1 MRKRLAS
8 FFYKEISGLHEAAY
22 LLGAFAILSQLL
34 ALVRDRLFAHIF
46 GAGAALDVYYAA
58 FRLPDVLY
66 AAVASL
72 VSVYVLIP
80 FLEEKMHQSP
90 ERARTFLSNVFSFFI
105 ITITACSA
113 LLFVLAP
120 YILPKFFSGFGPA
133 ELQTLVHL
141 TRIMLLQ
148 PILLGVSNF
157 FGSVAQ
163 VRQRFLLYAATPIVY
178 NVGIIIGL
186 LVLFPLCGP
195 SGLAWGVVLGALLHL
210 SVQVPYIRVSG
221 MMPRFRFA
229 IDLAMVKKVVAISL
243 PRTLTL
249 SAQQLSMLF
258 LQALASLFATG
269 SISVFTFAYNLQSVP
284 LTIIG
289 VSYSVAA
296 FPTLA
301 KYFSSG
307 DRELFLKH
315 ITTTAR
321 HILFWS
327 LPAMALCI
335 VLRAHIVR
343 VILGSGAFDWS
354 ATRLTA
360 AGFALFV
367 ISLAAQSL
375 ILLLVRGYYAA
386 GNTWKPLIVNVASM
400 LVAVMSAYLFTMLF
414 VNVSAWREF
423 WDTLLRLDDLS
434 GTVIIM
440 LPLGYTCATLFNALL
455 LFLLF
460 ERDFAR
466 VAGSLWSVV
475 WKSGIASLAAGTAAY
490 ATLHFVDPLFPLT
503 TSASV
508 FIQGIAAGLIG
519 IAMLVG
525 TLTLFKSEELQV
537 VFTSFKSRFWKK
549 KKIIVPE

>member
-1 MRKRLAS
+1 MVRRRLAS
-8 FFYKEISGLHEAAY
+8 FFYKEIGGLHEAAY

-34 ALVRDRLFAHIF
+34 ALIRDRLFAHMF
-46 GAGAALDVYYAA
+46 GAGMTLDVYYAA
-58 FRLPDVLY
+58 FRLPDLLY

-80 FLEEKMHQSP
+80 LLEEKIHQSP
-90 ERARTFLSNVFSFFI
+90 EKARVFLSNVFSFFVLT
-105 ITITACSA
+105 ITICSA
-113 LLFVLAP
+113 LLFVFAP
-120 YILPKFFSGFGPA
+120 HILPKFFSGFGPI
-133 ELQTLVHL
+133 ELEKLIYL
-141 TRIMLLQ
+141 SRIMLIQ

-157 FGSVAQ
+157 FGGIAQ
-163 VRQRFLLYAATPIVY
+163 VRQRFLLYATTPIVY
-178 NVGIIIGL
+178 NVGIIVGL
-186 LVLFPLCGP
+186 LVLYPLIGP
-195 SGLAWGVVLGALLHL
+195 SGLAWGVVLGAALHL
-210 SVQVPYIRVSG
+210 LVQVPYIRVSG
-221 MMPRFRFA
+221 MMPRFQTS
-229 IDLAMVKKVVAISL
+229 IDMTTVKRVVMVSL

-258 LQALASLFATG
+258 LQALASLFAAG

-284 LTIIG
+284 LSIIG

-301 KYFSSG
+301 KYFSNG

-327 LPAMALCI
+327 LPAIALCI

-367 ISLAAQSL
+367 ISLAAQAL
-375 ILLLVRGYYAA
+375 TLLLVRGYYAA
-386 GNTWKPLIVNVASM
+386 GNTWKPLVVNAASM
-400 LVAVMSAYLFTMLF
+400 CVAFMSAYLFTMLF
-414 VNVSAWREF
+414 INVPAWRDF
-423 WDTLLRLDDLS
+423 WTTLLRLDNLS
-434 GTVIIM
+434 GTVVIM
-440 LPLGYTCATLFNALL
+440 LPLGYACASIFNALL

-466 VAGSLWSVV
+466 VAVALWPVV
-475 WKSGIASLAAGTAAY
+475 WKSGIASLGGGMAAY
-490 ATLHFVDPLFPLT
+490 GMLRLVDPLFPLT
-503 TSASV
+503 TLAHV
-508 FIQGIAAGLIG
+508 FLQGAIAGLVGIG
-519 IAMLVG
+519 ILVII
-525 TLTLFKSEELQV
+525 LAVCKSEELGV
-537 VFTSFKSRFWKK
+537 VLTSLQSRFWKK
-549 KKIIVPE
+549 KVIVPE

>member
-1 MRKRLAS
+1 MVRKRLAS
-8 FFYKEISGLHEAAY
+8 FFYKEIGGLHEAAY

-34 ALVRDRLFAHIF
+34 ALVRDRLFAHMF
-46 GAGAALDVYYAA
+46 GAGMTLDVYYAA
-58 FRLPDVLY
+58 FRLPDVLF

-80 FLEEKMHQSP
+80 FLEEKIHQSP
-90 ERARTFLSNVFSFFI
+90 EKARAFLSNIFSFFVF
-105 ITITACSA
+105 TITACSA
-113 LLFVLAP
+113 MLFVLAP
-120 YILPKFFSGFGPA
+120 YVLPKLFSGFGPQ

-141 TRIMLLQ
+141 SRIMLIQ
-148 PILLGVSNF
+148 PILLGISNF
-157 FGSVAQ
+157 FGSIAQ

-178 NVGIIIGL
+178 NVGIIVGL
-186 LVLFPLCGP
+186 LVLYPIVGP
-195 SGLAWGVVLGALLHL
+195 SGLAWGVVLGAGLHL
-210 SVQVPYIRVSG
+210 LVQVPYIRVSG
-221 MMPRFRFA
+221 MMPRLQFS
-229 IDLAMVKKVVAISL
+229 IDTATVRKVITVSL

-249 SAQQLSMLF
+249 SAQQISMLF

-269 SISVFTFAYNLQSVP
+269 SISVFAFAYNLQSVP
-284 LTIIG
+284 LSIIG

-301 KYFSSG
+301 KYFSNG

-327 LPAMALCI
+327 LPAIALCI

-354 ATRLTA
+354 DTRLTA

-400 LVAVMSAYLFTMLF
+400 LIALMSAYLFTMLF
-414 VNVSAWREF
+414 INIPAWRDF
-423 WDTLLRLDDLS
+423 WNTLLRLDGLS

-440 LPLGYTCATLFNALL
+440 LPLGYTCASLFNALL

-475 WKSGIASLAAGTAAY
+475 WKSGLASLAGGAVTYGT
-490 ATLHFVDPLFPLT
+490 LRLIDPLFPLT
-503 TSASV
+503 TSAHV
-508 FIQGIAAGLIG
+508 FIQGIVAGLLG
-519 IAMLVG
+519 ITTLVG
-525 TLTLFKSEELQV
+525 ILVLFRSEELNV
-537 VFTSFKSRFWKK
+537 VFASLHTRFWKK
-549 KKIIVPE
+549 KVIVPE